1 MSKNRKQL
9 WLVIAVLALGI
20 LLTSILFLT
29 RKKPRRAERPYLGP
43 LVESITVERQNAP
56 VVVKGHGAVE
66 ARVSAQV
73 VPQVSGRVESVDSDF
88 VAGGR
93 FRAGQVLFVIEQAD
107 FRLAIRRGEAAV
119 ARAGVALEQ
128 ERAEAE
134 VARSEWENM
143 NPGEPPPSDLVIRG
157 PQLDLAEAEL
167 EAARADLE
175 MAKLNFE
182 RTRYSFPYDGVVLEE
197 SVDEG
202 QFLVSGQPVGR
213 VYSTRSMEIPI
224 PLKSED
230 LVWIETPG
238 SNPGGR
244 SQARVSAAFGGVT
257 HQWEGR
263 LVRLEGQV
271 DPLSRMVNGVVEVYG
286 AFGGGDRPPLLPG
299 TFVEVEIEGKTIEN
313 VVPIPRSALHDGGY
327 VWTVQGGVLRIRD
340 VRVVRTDRDRAYVVE
355 GLEEGSRIVTTPLE
369 VVTDGMKVRLKSDSE
384 AVPGN
389 LPSAAE
395 RESGHD

>member
-20 LLTSILFLT
+20 LITSILFLT
-29 RKKPRRAERPYLGP
+29 RRKPKRMERPDLGP
-43 LVESITVERQNAP
+43 LVESITVERKDAP
-56 VVVKGHGAVE
+56 VTITGHGTVE

-73 VPQVSGRVESVDSDF
+73 VPQVSGRVETVNPVF
-88 VAGGR
+88 QTGGH

-107 FRLAIRRGEAAV
+107 YRLAVRRGEAAV

-143 NPGEPPPSDLVIRG
+143 NPGEAPPSDLVIRG

-175 MAKLNFE
+175 IAKLNFD
-182 RTRYSFPYDGVVLEE
+182 RTQYSFPYDGVVLEE

-213 VYSTRSMEIPI
+213 VYSTRFMEIPV
-224 PLKSED
+224 PLKSGD
-230 LVWIETPG
+230 LAWIETPG
-238 SNPGGR
+238 DNKEKQSP
-244 SQARVSAAFGGVT
+244 AKISATFGGIT
-257 HQWEGR
+257 HRWEGR
-263 LVRLEGQV
+263 LVRLGGQV
-271 DPLSRMVNGVVEVYG
+271 DPHSRMVNGVVEVHG

-299 TFVEVEIEGKTIEN
+299 TFVEVEIEGKTLEDA
-313 VVPIPRSALHDGGY
+313 VPVPRSAIRDGNF
-327 VWTVQGGVLRIRD
+327 VWTVQGGILRIRD
-340 VRVVRTDRDRAYVVE
+340 VRVVRTDRDWAYVME
-355 GLEEGSRIVTTPLE
+355 GLEDGTHIVTTPLE
-369 VVTDGMKVRLKSDSE
+369 VVTDGMKVRLKSDPAAAPGDLSE
-384 AVPGN
+384 A
-389 LPSAAE
+389 AE
-395 RESGHD
+395 AEGGHE